1 MVLNPNNIPFAPINL
16 SAVEAT
22 ALRNRTAFIKTDRIE
37 HLTLLALQV
46 MTRGSV
52 CFNEGKV
59 GRIF

>member
-37 HLTLLALQV
+37 HLTLLAV
-46 MTRGSV
+46 IATGSV